1 MRILFIGDVVGEMG
15 RQLIQDRLPLLKKE
29 YRPQLT
35 IVNGE
40 NAAHG
45 RGITEK
51 IYKQLL
57 QAGADVITLGNHAF
71 DNHNIFDFIHDAKKL
86 VRPANYP
93 VTEGQ
98 GMVMV
103 QVNQH
108 KVAVIN
114 LQGRTFMPAIDDPF
128 AVVDQYVEEAR
139 KETPFI
145 FVDFHAETT
154 SEKQAMGYFLDGR
167 ISAICGTHTH
177 VQTND
182 ARILSQG
189 TAYLTD
195 VGMTG
200 PEDSVLGMK
209 KEAVI
214 EKFRTA
220 LPRRFEVMD
229 QGEGILNYAV
239 IDLDDK
245 TGRATKI
252 EVDHWRSQEQR

>member
-15 RQLIQDRLPLLKKE
+15 RNIIDEQLPKLKKE

-45 RGITEK
+45 HGITEK

-57 QAGADVITLGNHAF
+57 NAGADVITLGNHAF
-71 DNHNIFDFIHDAKKL
+71 DNRQIFEFIGDAKKL

-93 VTEGQ
+93 VSEGQ

-128 AVVDQYVEEAR
+128 KVADELVDVAR
-139 KETPFI
+139 EETPFI

-167 ISAICGTHTH
+167 ISALCGTHTH

-182 ARILSQG
+182 ARLLNNG

-200 PEDSVLGMK
+200 PVDSILGMK

-220 LPRRFEVMD
+220 VPHRFEVMD
-229 QGEGILNYAV
+229 EGQGIINFTYM
-239 IDLDDK
+239 DLDDK
-245 TGRATKI
+245 TGQAKKI
-252 EVDHWRSQEQR
+252 VVDHWYC